1 MSYIGNVLP
10 YAFGLSPEPAFESAV
25 HDWIEHCGVESL
37 SLFGTFPLLAALRDR
52 GEEALLRRL
61 LKSPGAWLRMLSEGA
76 TATFE
81 CWGKDEKWNTSL
93 FHMTF
98 SYAAVFLAE
107 SGRGLLFYR

>member
-1 MSYIGNVLP
+1 
-10 YAFGLSPEPAFESAV
+10 
-25 HDWIEHCGVESL
+25 
-37 SLFGTFPLLAALRDR
+37 
-52 GEEALLRRL
+52 
-61 LKSPGAWLRMLSEGA
+61 MLSEGA